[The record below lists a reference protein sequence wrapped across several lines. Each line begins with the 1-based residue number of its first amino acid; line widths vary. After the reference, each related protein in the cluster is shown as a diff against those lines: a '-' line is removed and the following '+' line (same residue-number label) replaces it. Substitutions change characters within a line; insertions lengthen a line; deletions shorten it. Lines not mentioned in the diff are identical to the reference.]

1 MKNPDILFRSTVP
14 YEEARI
20 HAAAVFCSDGR
31 IGDQIDDFLHQ
42 GLGLPRFDRVACP
55 GGPVCLAG
63 HLVTF
68 WEARG
73 VEEQLRFLV
82 RVHGVT
88 RVVLIQHESC
98 AYYAARLGVSGA
110 KLYERQVE
118 DLEKARWSVLRVA
131 PGVEVTGYY
140 ARCLGDRIG
149 FEEVLSVP
157 SLAVPTR

>member
-1 MKNPDILFRSTVP
+1 MGDILFRSGVP

-31 IGDQIDDFLHQ
+31 IGDQVDDFLHQ
-42 GLGLPRFDRVACP
+42 GLGLPRYDRVACP

-82 RVHGVT
+82 RVHGIT
-88 RVVLIQHESC
+88 RVALIQHEGC
-98 AYYAARLGVSGA
+98 AYYAARLGMAGA
-110 KLYERQVE
+110 KLYQRQVE
-118 DLEKARWSVLRVA
+118 DLEKARWSVLRIA

-140 ARCLGDRIG
+140 ARCLGETLG
-149 FEEVLSVP
+149 FEEVLPVP
-157 SLAVPTR
+157 ELAGRTR